1 MSTQIQLVVN
11 EIRRRVMLGEYA
23 AGERLVELKV
33 SAELGVSRTPIRL
46 AFEELAKDGVLER
59 LATRGFK
66 VKRFDRKS
74 LSDAI
79 DVRGVL
85 EGMAARILIEVGVE
99 TQVRDDLSACIED
112 GRQLLMAASANAGK
126 IDASKWMRMNAK
138 FHATLVNASENVAL
152 IEALRH
158 VSKNP
163 MASAATLSLTGRAPE
178 LEHTFIERAQRDHE
192 DILEALLAREGSR
205 VEALMREHA
214 RRSRDNKNRLLKLT

>member
-85 EGMAARILIEVGVE
+85 EGMAARTLAEVGMDTE
-99 TQVRDDLSACIED
+99 IRDVLSACIQD
-112 GRQLLMAASANAGK
+112 GRQLLLAASAKGGK
-126 IDASKWMRMNAK
+126 IDASKWMQMNAT
-138 FHATLVNASENVAL
+138 FHATLVNASGNMAL

-178 LEHTFIERAQRDHE
+178 LEHAFIERAQRDHE
-192 DILEALLAREGSR
+192 DIFEAILARESSR
-205 VEALMREHA
+205 AEALMREHA
-214 RRSRDNKNRLLKLT
+214 RRSRDNKSRLLKMS

>member
-1 MSTQIQLVVN
+1 M
-11 EIRRRVMLGEYA
+11 
-23 AGERLVELKV
+23 VELKV

-59 LATRGFK
+59 LETRGFK

-74 LSDAI
+74 LADAI

-85 EGMAARILIEVGVE
+85 EGMAARTLAEVGMDTDVSN
-99 TQVRDDLSACIED
+99 VLSACIQD
-112 GRQLLMAASANAGK
+112 GRQLLMTASANGGK
-126 IDASKWMRMNAK
+126 IDASKWRQMNAM
-138 FHATLVNASENVAL
+138 FHSTLVNASGNIAL

-163 MASAATLSLTGRAPE
+163 MASAATLSLTGSAPE
-178 LEHTFIERAQRDHE
+178 LEHAFIERAQKDHE
-192 DILEALLAREGSR
+192 DIWEALLARESSR

-214 RRSRDNKNRLLKLT
+214 RRSRDNKSRLLKMT

>member
-1 MSTQIQLVVN
+1 MSSQIQLVVN
-11 EIRRRVMLGEYA
+11 EIRRRVLLGEYQ
-23 AGERLVELKV
+23 AGERLVELKI

-59 LATRGFK
+59 LETRGFK

-85 EGMAARILIEVGVE
+85 EGMAARSLAEVGMKIEVSNV
-99 TQVRDDLSACIED
+99 LSACVQD
-112 GRQLLMAASANAGK
+112 GRELLIDAAANEKK
-126 IDASKWMRMNAK
+126 IDASKWMQMNAT
-138 FHATLVNASENVAL
+138 FHETLVNASENIAL
-152 IEALRH
+152 VEALRH

-163 MASAATLSLTGRAPE
+163 MASAARLSLTGSAPE
-178 LEHTFIERAQRDHE
+178 LEYSFIERAQRDHE
-192 DILEALLAREGSR
+192 DILEALIAREGSR

-214 RRSRDNKNRLLKLT
+214 RRSRDNKSRLLKMP